1 MGWLRLWGA
10 GLALLGVA
18 FVGGGSWLAHQLR
31 VAHLEGVAAG
41 RAEMAGALEAEGAR
55 RRAAAEAA
63 LAQANAQAADLER
76 SRELLQERYNEVVV
90 QSIRDSYSD
99 RLCLGPGLVRAL
111 DAIGRD

>member
-10 GLALLGVA
+10 VLALLSVA
-18 FVGGGSWLAHQLR
+18 FVAGGSWLAHQLR
-31 VAHLEGVAAG
+31 LAHLEGVAAG

-55 RRAAAEAA
+55 RRAEAEAA
-63 LAQANAQAADLER
+63 LAQTNAQAADLER
-76 SRELLQERYNEVVV
+76 ARDLFQERYNEVVV
-90 QSIRDSYSD
+90 QSIRDSFSD